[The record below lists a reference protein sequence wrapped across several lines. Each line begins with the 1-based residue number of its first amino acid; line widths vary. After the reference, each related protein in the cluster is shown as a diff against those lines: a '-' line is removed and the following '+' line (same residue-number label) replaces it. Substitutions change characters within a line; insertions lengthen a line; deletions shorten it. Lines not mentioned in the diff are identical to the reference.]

1 MSTHPERARNRKF
14 QTEKTRDKIK
24 TTQLINRLQMF
35 AMGEKDYKTGKQ
47 VEMSPSQVK
56 AIEVLLGKSLP
67 SLQSIDQKVD
77 LSPPKT
83 EEEMLME
90 LKNLVLKNPELLDLL
105 RVH

>member
-1 MSTHPERARNRKF
+1 MSTHPERARKKKF
-14 QTEKTRDKIK
+14 QTEKTREKIK

-35 AMGEKDYKTGKQ
+35 AMGGKDYKTGNP
-47 VEMSPSQVK
+47 VEMSPAQVK
-56 AIEVLLGKSLP
+56 AVQVLLDKSLP

-77 LSPPKT
+77 LSPAKT

-105 RVH
+105 RIH